1 MHPITSARTAAVLA
15 ALATG
20 LGAFGAHGMK
30 GHFDDSAM
38 QSFETAVR
46 YQMYHALALGLCAA
60 LGLCGRRTGAAA
72 ICFLIGTVLF
82 SGSIY
87 GLVFLQARWLGPVT
101 PLGGTAFL
109 VGWILLAVNGAR
121 SGGDSTA

>member
-46 YQMYHALALGLCAA
+46 YQMYHALALGLCARNA
-60 LGLCGRRTGAAA
+60 PCASPNPPRCYTGRPNR
-72 ICFLIGTVLF
+72 
-82 SGSIY
+82 GSY
-87 GLVFLQARWLGPVT
+87 RQGNRRVT
-101 PLGGTAFL
+101 NTH
-109 VGWILLAVNGAR
+109 R
-121 SGGDSTA
+121 